1 MKEKIT
7 ELVVK
12 LGDDTSHCYA
22 CGQEN
27 PQGLRVAFAPDGGQ
41 GSRATYTARAEH
53 DGWPGILHGG
63 VTFTLMDES
72 LGWALYFQ
80 GMRGVTAKAET
91 GFKKPI
97 RTGTPLVIR
106 GWIVRRRRQL
116 ITARAEIRVDGPDSE
131 LMAEMDATMFLLAE
145 NAPQNESAKLQ
156 ETKSFHMELQPR

>member
-7 ELVVK
+7 ELVMK

-22 CGQEN
+22 CGQDN
-27 PQGLRVAFAPDGGQ
+27 SQGLRVPFVPDGEQ
-41 GSRATYTARAEH
+41 GSRATYTAKTEH

-63 VTFTLMDES
+63 ITFTLMDES

-145 NAPQNESAKLQ
+145 NAPQNDSPRRQTL
-156 ETKSFHMELQPR
+156 HMELQSR